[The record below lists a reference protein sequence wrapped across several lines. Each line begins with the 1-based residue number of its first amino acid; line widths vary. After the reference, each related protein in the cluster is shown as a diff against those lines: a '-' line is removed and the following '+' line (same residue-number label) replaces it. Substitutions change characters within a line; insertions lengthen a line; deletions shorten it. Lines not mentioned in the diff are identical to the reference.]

1 MEAKLHGNIFPSAM
15 GACASSFNPGV
26 RQNLRVSYI
35 NRSGIVTCK
44 CGQMREPLRHRA
56 SAKIVA
62 EPRILWHGSNPSI
75 LESIRPG
82 FQREL
87 TSSKPGVDIIARGW
101 PKLTISKCRPKKFR
115 SVLAVLGGGRA
126 RFWARPFPLL
136 GAAAWPGWPAGGW
149 LARCDPTSGDPST

>member
-44 CGQMREPLRHRA
+44 CGQMREALRHRV
-56 SAKIVA
+56 SAKTVA
-62 EPRILWHGSNPSI
+62 EPRLLWYSVHASN
-75 LESIRPG
+75 LWRDEG
-82 FQREL
+82 FTLLRNI
-87 TSSKPGVDIIARGW
+87 TRGVALLALLAAGQNSQFRVR
-101 PKLTISKCRPKKFR
+101 RPKKFR
-115 SVLAVLGGGRA
+115 SVLALLGGGRA

-149 LARCDPTSGDPST
+149 LARCVI